1 MTSERTED
9 GVAGKTDSAGMCR
22 GLRILLVGSYPPP
35 FGGIA
40 SHLATLV
47 PGIVARRA
55 DDVAVVS
62 FGEKFVREQRE
73 GFVLYR
79 VNTKRHWL
87 RFFTLRQAGVFLRS
101 MWTLAPLGLGLRAL
115 LRDSLKAVVVDHIA
129 RQHQSNVVSFYHSD
143 SHLESLPLART
154 WASRRATVL
163 TVFGEVF
170 DNAAFVQSH
179 RSLYEEVL
187 NAPVRVL
194 ASSKH
199 CATSFQRVG
208 VTRAI
213 DAVYYGVDLDN
224 SGAGERRVAFRQ
236 KHGIEDSDVCVL
248 FMGRLIADMG
258 LDVLLEAAPSLFTG
272 NSHVRLLIAGAK
284 GDLSGQAR
292 ALSSAYP
299 NRAIVLEDVPF
310 SQQPSL
316 YAAADMLVA
325 PSFNQRACMGMAIKE
340 AMAASLPVVAGA
352 GGGVPE
358 AVVDGETGYLVEL
371 DVSGA
376 VDIRIL
382 CARILQLAN
391 DPTTRTRFASA
402 GRQRAERLFSFET
415 SNQRLAEIFVAA
427 IPR

>member
-1 MTSERTED
+1 MTGLLREVS
-9 GVAGKTDSAGMCR
+9 VAGTTNTAGMCR
-22 GLRILLVGSYPPP
+22 GLRILLVGGYPPP

-47 PGIVARRA
+47 PGLVERQA

-62 FGEKFVREQRE
+62 FGEKYAREQLD

-79 VNTKRHWL
+79 VNTKQDWL
-87 RFFTLRQAGVFLRS
+87 RFFTFRQLGVFLRS
-101 MWTLAPLGLGLRAL
+101 MWTLAPLGLGVRAL
-115 LRDSLKAVVVDHIA
+115 LRGSLKAVVVDGIA
-129 RQHQSNVVSFYHSD
+129 RQHRSNVASFYNSD
-143 SHLESLPLART
+143 SHPESLPLAKI
-154 WASRRATVL
+154 WAPRRATVL

-179 RSLYEEVL
+179 RSLYEHML
-187 NAPVRVL
+187 NAPVHVL

-213 DAVYYGVDLDN
+213 EAVYYGVDLDN
-224 SGAGERRVAFRQ
+224 AGATECRVAFRQ
-236 KHGIEDSDVCVL
+236 KHAMGDDDVCVL
-248 FMGRLIADMG
+248 FMGRFLADMG
-258 LDVLLEAAPSLFTG
+258 LDVLIEAAPFLLAE
-272 NSHVRLLIAGAK
+272 NPRVRLVIAGAK

-292 ALSSAYP
+292 ALSSEHP
-299 NRAIVLEDVPF
+299 HRVLVLEDVPF
-310 SQQPSL
+310 SQQLSL

-325 PSFNQRACMGMAIKE
+325 PSFNQRACMGMSIKE
-340 AMAASLPVVAGA
+340 AMAAGLPVVAGS

-358 AVVDGETGYLVEL
+358 AVVEGETGYLVGL
-371 DVSGA
+371 ADNGA
-376 VDIRIL
+376 VDVRIL
-382 CARILQLAN
+382 TDRILALAS
-391 DPTTRTRFASA
+391 DPTTRARFASA
-402 GRQRAERLFSFET
+402 GRRRAEMLFSIET